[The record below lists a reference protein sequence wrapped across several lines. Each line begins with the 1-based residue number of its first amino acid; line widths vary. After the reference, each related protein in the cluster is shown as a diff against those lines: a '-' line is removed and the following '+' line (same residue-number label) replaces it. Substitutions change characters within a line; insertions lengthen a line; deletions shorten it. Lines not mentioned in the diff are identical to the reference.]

1 MFFDGFTLHENPG
14 HENLG
19 ETGGNRMRTGGTG
32 PALLLLHGQPQ
43 SHAMW
48 HGVAGLLADRFS
60 LVCPDLP
67 QGHSERQLA
76 ADMLALMDGLG
87 HRSFGVAG
95 HDVGGHVACR
105 MALEA
110 PARVQRLAAL
120 EIVPIPEH
128 LDRNDM
134 AFALAGYQ
142 SCWFGQLHPKPE
154 ALVTR
159 APDAWFRST
168 ATREDAPYFHPEAV
182 ADYLRVGGGLGGE
195 AAHTLPPDR
204 PDAAPVAG
212 IGRRTRI
219 NCPTLVIWGTGGRI
233 GGWYDPL
240 TLWRECVDGEV
251 SGGPLPAG
259 HFLAEEAPDAV
270 AAAFRSFFGA
280 MPRTQAGS

>member
-1 MFFDGFTLHENPG
+1 MFFDGFTLHENDT
-14 HENLG
+14 L
-19 ETGGNRMRTGGTG
+19 RMRTGGIG

-60 LVCPDLP
+60 LVCPDLHP
-67 QGHSERQLA
+67 GRSERQLA
-76 ADMLALMDGLG
+76 ADMLALMERLG

-110 PARVQRLAAL
+110 PDRVQRLAAL

-134 AFALAGYQ
+134 AYALAGYQ

-159 APDAWFRST
+159 APDTWFRSP

-182 ADYLRVGGGLGGE
+182 ADYLRMGSGFGQE
-195 AAHTLPPDR
+195 AVHALPPDR
-204 PDAAPVAG
+204 AGQGLPVAL
-212 IGRRTRI
+212 GRRTRI
-219 NCPTLVIWGTGGRI
+219 TCPTLVMWGTGGRI

-240 TLWRECVDGEV
+240 SLWRLCVDAEV
-251 SGGPLPAG
+251 SGGPLPGG
-259 HFLAEEAPDAV
+259 HFLAEESPDAV

-280 MPRTQAGS
+280 MPRSQPGS

>member
-1 MFFDGFTLHENPG
+1 MFFNGFTLHEDPRDA
-14 HENLG
+14 
-19 ETGGNRMRTGGTG
+19 GGIRMRTGGAG

-60 LVCPDLP
+60 LVCPDLHP
-67 QGHSERQLA
+67 GRSERQLA
-76 ADMLALMDGLG
+76 SEMLALMGRLG

-95 HDVGGHVACR
+95 HDVGGHVAAR
-105 MALEA
+105 MTLEA
-110 PARVQRLAAL
+110 PDRVQRLAAL

-134 AFALAGYQ
+134 AYALAGYQ

-159 APDAWFRST
+159 APDTWFRST

-182 ADYLRVGGGLGGE
+182 ADYLRVGVGLGQE
-195 AAHTLPPDR
+195 AAHALPPDR
-204 PDAAPVAG
+204 GDGQPAPAML
-212 IGRRTRI
+212 GRRTRI
-219 NCPTLVIWGTGGRI
+219 TCPTLVMWGTGGRI

-251 SGGPLPAG
+251 SGGALAAG

-280 MPRTQAGS
+280 MPRSQPGS

>member
-1 MFFDGFTLHENPG
+1 MFFNGFTLHENLRETL
-14 HENLG
+14 HQ
-19 ETGGNRMRTGGTG
+19 TGGIRLRTGGTG

-67 QGHSERQLA
+67 AGRSERQLA
-76 ADMLALMDGLG
+76 SDMLALMQRLG

-105 MALEA
+105 MALDA
-110 PARVQRLAAL
+110 PDRVQRLAAL
-120 EIVPIPEH
+120 EIVPIPEQ

-134 AFALAGYQ
+134 AYALAGYQ

-159 APDAWFRST
+159 APDAWFRSP

-182 ADYLRVGGGLGGE
+182 ADYLRLGGGVGE
-195 AAHTLPPDR
+195 AAPHALPPDHR
-204 PDAAPVAG
+204 AG
-212 IGRRTRI
+212 PPPEAVGRRTRI
-219 NCPTLVIWGTGGRI
+219 DCPTLVIWGTGGRI

-240 TLWRECVDGEV
+240 ALWRECVDGEV

-270 AAAFRSFFGA
+270 AAAFRSFFGV
-280 MPRTQAGS
+280 MPRAQILS